1 MKTLS
6 VQQPW
11 ASIICTGVKDVENRS
26 WKPKDVPGRI
36 LIHAGAKRVPKDFDD
51 TNPNLEV
58 VSALANMK
66 MFGILPQYNELP
78 TSAIIGYVDVVGF
91 DKDNNSLWAGAESI
105 HWQLENAYLFD
116 EPIEGVKGKL
126 GLFDYPLDEDNLP
139 PAHKVELNYPTLE
152 GEHMTVHLS
161 DESWEMLM
169 KDDSVMSVDAEQ
181 GVIRFSATDLS
192 MFDFSTAAA
201 PFVQIIFDVRELSPE
216 DSEITKVDLSVND
229 LLVSEPNPVS
239 GESLPERETVLVAN
253 GKVLKNNLTKAVQV
267 SKYTTI
273 TPSNFVEPKPATPDE
288 ALTTIVPVSQQPTTF
303 VKPTA
308 AADKKKTTEAEE
320 GQPLLY
326 TGTWLVALCILLLLM
341 ICSTVLLILRK
352 RDIYNN

>member
-1 MKTLS
+1 MSKKALSFLMAVFLTTSILLLTVCHAAAVTEPPTVMTEPLSESGSGENGGTTSPSGVTDASAAFSTVPETTVSAAEYPVLTVSAISNYFGRIDAEYNEFTREITVVYMMKSSRRLLS
-6 VQQPW
+6 VDW
-11 ASIICTGVKDVENRS
+11 TLNYDA
-26 WKPKDVPGRI
+26 
-36 LIHAGAKRVPKDFDD
+36 
-51 TNPNLEV
+51 
-58 VSALANMK
+58 
-66 MFGILPQYNELP
+66 ELL
-78 TSAIIGYVDVVGF
+78 TVDPE
-91 DKDNNSLWAGAESI
+91 KNTRESI
-105 HWQLENAYLFD
+105 C
-116 EPIEGVKGKL
+116 P
-126 GLFDYPLDEDNLP
+126 
-139 PAHKVELNYPTLE
+139 
-152 GEHMTVHLS
+152 
-161 DESWEMLM
+161 LM